1 MSKKTKVW
9 LVIAAILV
17 ILGVLTLLG
26 VIRVCD
32 GDFSKLDT
40 IKHVENIIE
49 ITEDFNDISV
59 DITTAEIEFML
70 SDDQICKVEYI
81 KREQDIITAFVKDG
95 KLNIDEQNLGGLVSF
110 VGFDFIEDKLTV
122 YLPKSEYGL
131 LDIKTTTSDII
142 IPADFKFN
150 DVNIKNTTGDVY
162 CDCSV
167 VNNTNVKATTGDVIV
182 KNNFSNKLNISLTT
196 GDVKLDNIDPKEI
209 FVKTT
214 TGDIDGM
221 LLSDKV
227 FKTQV
232 TTGDISVPNTNT
244 GGVCDLK
251 TTTGDINI
259 KIKK

>member
-17 ILGVLTLLG
+17 ILGALTLLG

-40 IKHVENIIE
+40 IKHVENTIE
-49 ITEDFNDISV
+49 ITEDFNDIELEVVTV
-59 DITTAEIEFML
+59 DIEFVV
-70 SDDQICKVEYI
+70 SNDGSCKVYSFE
-81 KREQDIITAFVKDG
+81 EEDTCITAIVKDG
-95 KLNIDEQNLGGLVSF
+95 VLKITEPIRGSIIPNIGFNLQ
-110 VGFDFIEDKLTV
+110 DKLTV

-131 LDIKTTTSDII
+131 LDIKTKTSDII